1 MIYDKP
7 LFRTLADTALNIEF
21 GDEVSIPLNFK
32 ILALDSAIAAHPPK
46 GLLETNPQVRSLGI
60 VYNPLVTTRG
70 NLIAALGELIGALD
84 NTATVASRRMIIPAL
99 YDDPWSREC
108 AAAFGV
114 RNNMEYIAE
123 FNDMTPRQVIETHTA
138 CDYWVTGVGF
148 VPGAFMSYAMDPGK
162 RIGAPLYRTPRTW
175 TPARL
180 LNFGG
185 TTSTIYPLRVP
196 GGGQLFGRT
205 PLNIFEPGQNN
216 AVFHDSPV
224 LAKAGDRHRYVAI
237 SRDQYND
244 IRAQVEAGT
253 YDYQITEGLF
263 DCADYIAWLESLGE
277 PADHRDPDSS
287 WSLE

>member
-60 VYNPLVTTRG
+60 VYNPLVTARD

-84 NTATVASRRMIIPAL
+84 KTTSVASRRMIIPAL

-138 CDYWVTGVGF
+138 CEYWVTGVGF

-205 PLNIFEPGQNN
+205 PLNIFEPEQNN